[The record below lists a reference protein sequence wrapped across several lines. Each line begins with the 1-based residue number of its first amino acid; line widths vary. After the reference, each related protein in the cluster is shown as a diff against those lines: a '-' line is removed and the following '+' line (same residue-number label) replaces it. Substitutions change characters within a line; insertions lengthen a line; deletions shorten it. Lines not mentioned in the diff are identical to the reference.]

1 METHY
6 HNGIDQERINLKDLA
21 GTPANT
27 YLSSSSVLQASA
39 DTERTTT
46 NTSYSLMKQVNI
58 YRSGTVKVSYDA
70 KSTTSGYSGTG
81 DVRVSNV
88 SKAET
93 SITATDYTTVSVD
106 INVVAGDTIDLYGKV
121 PLGTFYIKN
130 FRIYYD
136 INTVSDDHKIIID

>member
-6 HNGIDQERINLKDLA
+6 HNGIDQERINLKDLI

-27 YLSSSSVLQASA
+27 YLSSSSVLQISA

-46 NTSYSLMKQVNI
+46 NTSYSLMKQVKI
-58 YRSGTVKVSYDA
+58 YRSGTVRVSYDA
-70 KSTTSGYSGTG
+70 KSTSSGYPGTG

-93 SITATDYTTVSVD
+93 EITATDYTTVSV
-106 INVVAGDTIDLYGKV
+106 NVNVAAGDTIDFYGKV
-121 PLGTFYIKN
+121 PLNTFYIKN

-136 INTVSDDHKIIID
+136 INTVRDDHKIIID